1 VGGGEPTRRTRH
13 DTTTSQAEGKAAASL
28 LDWYSKGLAAL
39 VDTVRATGADA
50 RAMVFLRDAPPPRR
64 FWARRQA
71 HETTIHSVDAIAAR
85 CGRWPTA
92 SDVAIDPMLAADG
105 IDELLMGFIT
115 RGSGPLH
122 AAEPY
127 TVLVRT
133 DDTGHAWTLRI
144 SHGPI
149 VTTPGKTER
158 PEAVFSGT
166 AVQLYLSL
174 WDRADEITSKF
185 RSDLVDQWRRQITVR
200 WDSGVDLDLRAERR
214 LPAGHGPRAASGGG
228 PQLPSWRQFRWHRD
242 VLFIRYAPSDWPQN
256 DADQRFCRSLAP
268 VGRQV
273 MCSTW
278 TGKLVGPSSAVR
290 QADGG
295 MGLA

>member
-1 VGGGEPTRRTRH
+1 MPPAVGSGLYHAVMPTLLSLDDHLGAIVRSGAALGEAAAAAGLEAKVPTCPAWNVTKLVLHQGMVHRWAAANLRGERDH
-13 DTTTSQAEGKAAASL
+13 DTTASQAEGKAAASL

-39 VDTVRATGADA
+39 VDTVRATAADA

-115 RGSGPLH
+115 RGKGRLH
-122 AAEPY
+122 TAEPY
-127 TVLVRT
+127 NLLVRT

-144 SHGPI
+144 SDGPI
-149 VTTPGKTER
+149 LTTQGAIER
-158 PEAVFSGT
+158 PGVVFSGT

-174 WDRADEITSKF
+174 WNRADELTTNG
-185 RSDLVDQWRRQITVR
+185 RSDLVDQWRKHIRIR
-200 WDSGVDLDLRAERR
+200 WS
-214 LPAGHGPRAASGGG
+214 
-228 PQLPSWRQFRWHRD
+228 
-242 VLFIRYAPSDWPQN
+242 
-256 DADQRFCRSLAP
+256 
-268 VGRQV
+268 
-273 MCSTW
+273 
-278 TGKLVGPSSAVR
+278 
-290 QADGG
+290 
-295 MGLA
+295 